1 MILRVS
7 VENRA
12 HILAYTYSRKV
23 RGDRRIYI
31 LTRR

>member
-12 HILAYTYSRKV
+12 HILAYSRKV